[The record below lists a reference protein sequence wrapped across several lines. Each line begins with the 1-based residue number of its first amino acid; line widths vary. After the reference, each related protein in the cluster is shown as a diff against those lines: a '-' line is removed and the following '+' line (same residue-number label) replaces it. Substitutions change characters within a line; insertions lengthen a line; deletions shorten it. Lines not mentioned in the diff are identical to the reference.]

1 MAADANGGI
10 PTTWTL
16 GAIKKR
22 NMVLEGYCETEA
34 CGHFYVFHVDTLI
47 ESFGTE
53 CLVPEY
59 LPGITCSEC
68 GGRLKFKLA
77 MVSPEARTL
86 SIRECT
92 DACSHVWL

>member
-1 MAADANGGI
+1 MAADTNGGT

-22 NMVLEGYCETEA
+22 YMALEGYCETEA
-34 CGHFYVFHVDTLI
+34 CGHFYVFDVDTLI
-47 ESFGTE
+47 EGFGAE
-53 CLVPEY
+53 YLVPEY

-77 MVSPEARTL
+77 MVAPET
-86 SIRECT
+86 
-92 DACSHVWL
+92 

>member
-1 MAADANGGI
+1 MAADTNGGT

-22 NMVLEGYCETEA
+22 YMALEGYCETEA
-34 CGHFYVFHVDTLI
+34 CGHFYVFNVDTLI
-47 ESFGTE
+47 EGFGAE
-53 CLVPEY
+53 YLVPEY

-77 MVSPEARTL
+77 MVPPET
-86 SIRECT
+86 
-92 DACSHVWL
+92 